1 MKKKFLKVLQ
11 SLLEKTC
18 ASTSFLNKVYL
29 FIKRETP
36 GQVFSCEFC
45 KIFENIYFDRTP
57 MVAASVRWVLK
68 STQDYYQTHKTTS
81 LKILH
86 KRLIYESGNML
97 ILFAF
102 LEITASDC
110 SISDNDAKIIT
121 IAIKLCQGISMSDW
135 PCQRFF
141 QILIWNEIGLNS
153 S

>member
-11 SLLEKTC
+11 SLQEKTC

-121 IAIKLCQGISMSDW
+121 IAIKLCQGFQ
-135 PCQRFF
+135 CQTDLVKGFF
-141 QILIWNEIGLNS
+141 KYLFGMKLA
-153 S
+153 